1 MPDYESKF
9 VSIEAAERPQRG
21 WVGSGFYKG
30 VLLVLLEARAK
41 PPLSHGPSYG
51 KLNF

>member
-21 WVGSGFYKG
+21 WVGSVG
-30 VLLVLLEARAK
+30 LEARAK